1 MSLDKLRTVFKEITQ
16 CHAWSLQLLRIS
28 FSKKDGVSY
37 SCMEIRL
44 HPDDEVEKL
53 VSDICERYTNDKNGK
68 LSFYQKVTDYDGQAE
83 ATFIYKLA
91 TGNELVGEAYGRLS
105 EKVARPDPEGD
116 PFAKQMNAYVLHG
129 KIVVGGEKKD
139 VTLVSMQNPITVI
152 RNRFWLG
159 ENGFESMEGKVLTL
173 RRDIDV
179 VIFDDTVY
187 LMNMS
192 GETLFHMEHAYKGVC
207 RTWVGDIVENEMV
220 SNPEIF
226 EKTATSGPHPR
237 MFVSFDEYRYSQLKD
252 PDTREEHAKMFKISI
267 DNGKIDTSDEESA
280 KRLVK
285 VLCNKGMIDPF
296 KKQPVEVSGARKW
309 E

>member
-1 MSLDKLRTVFKEITQ
+1 MSLDKLRTVFKEIKQ
-16 CHAWSLQLLRIS
+16 CNAWSLQLLRIS

-37 SCMEIRL
+37 SCMEVRL

-53 VSDICERYTNDKNGK
+53 VSDISERYTNDKNGK
-68 LSFYQKVTDYDGQAE
+68 LSSYQKVTEYDGQAE

-91 TGNELVGEAYGRLS
+91 TDSELVREAYGRLT
-105 EKVARPDPEGD
+105 EKIARPDAEGD
-116 PFAKQMNAYVLHG
+116 PFANQMNAYVLHG
-129 KIVVGGEKKD
+129 RIVVGEDKKD

-152 RNRFWLG
+152 RNRFRLG
-159 ENGFESMEGKVLTL
+159 DNGFESMEGKVLTL

-179 VIFDDTVY
+179 VKFDDTVY
-187 LMNMS
+187 LLNMS

-207 RTWVGDIVENEMV
+207 RTWVGDIVGNEMV
-220 SNPEIF
+220 SNPDIF
-226 EKTATSGPHPR
+226 ENIATSGPRPR

-252 PDTREEHAKMFKISI
+252 PNTRDEHAKVFKIPI
-267 DNGKIDTSDEESA
+267 NNGKIDTSNEENA